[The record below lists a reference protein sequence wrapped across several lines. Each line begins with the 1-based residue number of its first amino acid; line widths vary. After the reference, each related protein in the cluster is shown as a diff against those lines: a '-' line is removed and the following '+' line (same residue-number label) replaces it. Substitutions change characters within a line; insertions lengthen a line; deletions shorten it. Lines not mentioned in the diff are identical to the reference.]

1 VLLHGFAK
9 NTATIIKTVFNCG
22 QVDGSVRYRV
32 VLLDTSR
39 GFEAVIFRDFPET
52 SHYPKGITT
61 SMRSV
66 LSINEAYQKVS
77 DELKDQNAFL
87 IRRIEEVPEE
97 F

>member
-1 VLLHGFAK
+1 L
-9 NTATIIKTVFNCG
+9 
-22 QVDGSVRYRV
+22 RYRI

-52 SHYPKGITT
+52 SHYPKGVTT
-61 SMRSV
+61 SMRSMI
-66 LSINEAYQKVS
+66 SINEAYQKVS
-77 DELKDQNAFL
+77 DELKDQSAFL

>member
-1 VLLHGFAK
+1 MRGFAK
-9 NTATIIKTVFNCG
+9 NTITIIKTVFNS
-22 QVDGSVRYRV
+22 VWLNGSVRYRV

-66 LSINEAYQKVS
+66 MSINEAYQKVS
-77 DELKDQNAFL
+77 NELKDQNAFL